1 MFKKNITKIII
12 AKNLSLK
19 TGFSVS
25 FSKKLI
31 NDLILC
37 ITESIKTEKLNL
49 KNLGIFKII
58 NKKKRRGRNPK
69 TKEQFEITARK
80 TISFIPSKK
89 ISKELN
95 EQTN

>member
-1 MFKKNITKIII
+1 MSKKNIKKIII

-19 TGFSVS
+19 TGFSIS

-31 NDLILC
+31 DDLIFC

-49 KNLGIFKII
+49 KNLGTFKII
-58 NKKKRRGRNPK
+58 DKNERTGRNPK
-69 TKEQFEITARK
+69 TREQFVITARK
-80 TISFIPSKK
+80 TISFVPSKK
-89 ISKELN
+89 ISKNLN